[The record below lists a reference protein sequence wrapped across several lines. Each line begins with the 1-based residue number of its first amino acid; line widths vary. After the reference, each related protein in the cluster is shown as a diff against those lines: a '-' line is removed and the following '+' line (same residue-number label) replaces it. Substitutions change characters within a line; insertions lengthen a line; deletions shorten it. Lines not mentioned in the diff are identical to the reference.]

1 VKSAKEVQ
9 SSKGRA
15 VHSTPLK
22 SRQITVIIGMG
33 QLIVWGMTYYLP
45 AVISAPV
52 RAETGWSEGLVFGAF
67 SLSVLVSGLVAPTV
81 GHWMVATTA
90 RRVLSVGLILN
101 AAGLGLL
108 GAAHSPAVWV
118 LGWLVLGLGMAMG
131 LYTAAFSA
139 LGLIFASGT
148 RRAITNV
155 TLFGGFASTAM
166 WPLGAWLLPLIGWRM
181 LCFTYALALLF
192 LLLPFYRRGLP
203 RPHSGDAPPKLRP
216 ARAPQATLRQIS
228 IFTALAINLMISGF
242 ISATLSV
249 HLLAILGALGA
260 SAAVAV
266 GLGAMIGPAQVGAR
280 LLERIGG
287 ERLHPLYTLFISNI
301 ALALGVGLLL
311 LGQPFLALAVI
322 AYGAGN
328 GLTTI
333 ARGTVPLALF
343 GHADYAR
350 WIGRLA
356 VPALAVQASAP
367 VLSALIISRF
377 GMNALLIGLGVAALC
392 SPLICL
398 ALLRAQ
404 PATGR

>member
-1 VKSAKEVQ
+1 MF
-9 SSKGRA
+9 
-15 VHSTPLK
+15 STPANP
-22 SRQITVIIGMG
+22 RQITIIIGMG

-45 AVISAPV
+45 AVIAAPV

-67 SLSVLVSGLVAPTV
+67 SLAVLVSGLVAPTV
-81 GHWMVATTA
+81 GHWMVATSA

-108 GAAHSPAVWV
+108 GVAHSPAIWV

-139 LGLIFASGT
+139 LGLMFVSGT

-166 WPLGAWLLPLIGWRM
+166 WPLGAWLLPQIGWRM
-181 LCFTYALALLF
+181 LCFTYALALLC
-192 LLLPFYRRGLP
+192 LVLPFYRRGLP
-203 RPHSGDAPPKLRP
+203 RPHSGGAPGSVRPAGAPPVS
-216 ARAPQATLRQIS
+216 LRQTM
-228 IFTALAINLMISGF
+228 IFAALAANLMISGF

-280 LLERIGG
+280 VLERIGG
-287 ERLHPLYTLFISNI
+287 ERLHPLYTLLISNV
-301 ALALGVGLLL
+301 ALALGIGLLMV
-311 LGQPFLALAVI
+311 GQPFLALAVI

-343 GHADYAR
+343 GQAHYAR

-367 VLSALIISRF
+367 LLSALIITRF
-377 GMNALLIGLGVAALC
+377 GMGGLLTGLGIAALC
-392 SPLICL
+392 GPPICL
-398 ALLRAQ
+398 FLLRVQ
-404 PATGR
+404 PAPDR